1 MINTQRY
8 MSNTATLKRVGINLL
23 PGEEFDAAVEWET
36 GSTAEPEPSHATLL
50 LTIRPLIRYST
61 CGHYVDTLSIVL
73 EDVHS
78 VRVKR
83 GVRNRQWVFVGL
95 VLIRGGFLLGM
106 LSLFWLATLISPL
119 LMAVSLSSIGLV
131 FLLTCVG
138 GIGGKVI
145 VTAVSRASNVE

>member
-1 MINTQRY
+1 MINAQRY
-8 MSNTATLKRVGINLL
+8 LSYTAALRRVGINLL
-23 PGEEFDAAVEWET
+23 PGEELDVAVELET
-36 GSTAEPEPSHATLL
+36 GLTDELEPGHEELL
-50 LTIRPLIRYST
+50 LTTRRLIRYST
-61 CGHYVDTLSIVL
+61 GGHYVDTLSIVL

-106 LSLFWLATLISPL
+106 LSLFRLATLISPL

-131 FLLTCVG
+131 FLLTCVRD
-138 GIGGKVI
+138 IGGKVI

>member
-1 MINTQRY
+1 
-8 MSNTATLKRVGINLL
+8 
-23 PGEEFDAAVEWET
+23 
-36 GSTAEPEPSHATLL
+36 
-50 LTIRPLIRYST
+50 
-61 CGHYVDTLSIVL
+61 VDTLSIVL

-83 GVRNRQWVFVGL
+83 GVCNRQWVFVGL
-95 VLIRGGFLLGM
+95 FLIRGGFLLGM

-145 VTAVSRASNVE
+145 VTAVSRASNIE